1 MVFMPRGPIKAKT
14 NERLTGDAYLARLG
28 REGTQE
34 RASSDGSSDQGAATA
49 ADEHVNEQGQ
59 MGQTPT
65 IHQT

>member
-1 MVFMPRGPIKAKT
+1 MVFMPGGPIMAKA

-49 ADEHVNEQGQ
+49 ADKDVN
-59 MGQTPT
+59 
-65 IHQT
+65 